1 MLPLNKAFPPFP
13 PQALLLALCL
23 AVNAGC
29 TTESLSFPSPLVAS
43 AEKPRADEST
53 VGNGRESASVSGS
66 GLSRGPT
73 IAATPAP
80 ERVPTGGLVDRT
92 DRLVLDDKAADITV
106 NVEDVTLPAFI
117 NEVFGNVLGLP
128 FEIDNA
134 LKNKT
139 DRVTLRLQQSQ
150 TRQTVYNIA
159 SQVMTNYGIEIAR
172 QGGVLRFQIKQLGL
186 SPDEPPILISGDA
199 RPDVPISY
207 RPVFQFVPLHNVD
220 PKDVIPWLNSAYEK
234 SGLNANADGAR
245 GGLMLKGMSSIVS
258 QAAQAVELLD
268 RPFMRGQNSLRIDPA
283 FITSESLAK
292 QLKELLAA
300 QGYSVG
306 IGEASGS
313 VVLVPLESSN
323 GLIVFSSQQ
332 ALLNL
337 VRDWAGQVDRAPLT
351 SAVGE
356 GDGSER
362 EGLFFYEARNTRAS
376 ELAKSLRSLVSGLNA
391 PGGAYGLTPDLAGG
405 ASRRASANSPPPFRS
420 PQDRGNSDMGGG
432 NGSSGLSPLLRLAGT
447 QALLGSGES
456 GSLMDSLASSV
467 AGSGTIVEDENR
479 NAILF
484 RGPGRVWQQMQ
495 PLLRQLDKPARQVL
509 IEVTIASV
517 DLVDNQSVGFSWAF
531 LDGHADSGPGFSRE
545 ISGNSKTGFT
555 YMINTAGGAMAA
567 LNALATDSRSRIL
580 ATPRVMVKS
589 GEQANINVGTDI
601 PVVTGQ
607 QNDNSSTGGTS
618 NILQSISYRSTGVI
632 LNVSPVIYSNNR
644 VDLTVS
650 QEVSSSGANGGGGS
664 GGSTGSLTPSIT
676 RTSLET
682 ALTLQSGGS
691 IFMGGLI
698 RENGDDGNDGV
709 PFLKDIPGI
718 GYLFGAR
725 NSNKS
730 KSEVV
735 MLIQPYIIEGAEDA
749 REITEKLRQMVEPGL
764 GCSKVPG
771 SCG

>member
-1 MLPLNKAFPPFP
+1 
-13 PQALLLALCL
+13 
-23 AVNAGC
+23 
-29 TTESLSFPSPLVAS
+29 
-43 AEKPRADEST
+43 
-53 VGNGRESASVSGS
+53 
-66 GLSRGPT
+66 
-73 IAATPAP
+73 
-80 ERVPTGGLVDRT
+80 
-92 DRLVLDDKAADITV
+92 
-106 NVEDVTLPAFI
+106 
-117 NEVFGNVLGLP
+117 
-128 FEIDNA
+128 
-134 LKNKT
+134 
-139 DRVTLRLQQSQ
+139 
-150 TRQTVYNIA
+150 
-159 SQVMTNYGIEIAR
+159 
-172 QGGVLRFQIKQLGL
+172 
-186 SPDEPPILISGDA
+186 
-199 RPDVPISY
+199 
-207 RPVFQFVPLHNVD
+207 
-220 PKDVIPWLNSAYEK
+220 
-234 SGLNANADGAR
+234 
-245 GGLMLKGMSSIVS
+245 
-258 QAAQAVELLD
+258 
-268 RPFMRGQNSLRIDPA
+268 
-283 FITSESLAK
+283 
-292 QLKELLAA
+292 
-300 QGYSVG
+300 
-306 IGEASGS
+306 
-313 VVLVPLESSN
+313 
-323 GLIVFSSQQ
+323 
-332 ALLNL
+332 
-337 VRDWAGQVDRAPLT
+337 
-351 SAVGE
+351 
-356 GDGSER
+356 
-362 EGLFFYEARNTRAS
+362 
-376 ELAKSLRSLVSGLNA
+376 
-391 PGGAYGLTPDLAGG
+391 
-405 ASRRASANSPPPFRS
+405 
-420 PQDRGNSDMGGG
+420 
-432 NGSSGLSPLLRLAGT
+432 
-447 QALLGSGES
+447 
-456 GSLMDSLASSV
+456 MDSLASSV

-517 DLVDNQSVGFSWAF
+517 DLVDNESVGFSWAF